1 MIIEM
6 TPMISITKSQFEER
20 LKEVEIETAKKVVDD
35 LITDVEN
42 HSIYW
47 SYQNRANI
55 IDRLTKFKERYMQ
68 ENSCDH

>member
-1 MIIEM
+1 MTIEM
-6 TPMISITKSQFEER
+6 TPMISMTKSQFEER
-20 LKEVEIETAKKVVDD
+20 LKGVEIETAKKIIDD

-55 IDRLTKFKERYMQ
+55 IDRLTKFKESYVQ
-68 ENSCDH
+68 ENSCEH

>member
-47 SYQNRANI
+47 SFQNRANI
-55 IDRLTKFKERYMQ
+55 IDRLTRFKERYMQ
-68 ENSCDH
+68 ETSCDH